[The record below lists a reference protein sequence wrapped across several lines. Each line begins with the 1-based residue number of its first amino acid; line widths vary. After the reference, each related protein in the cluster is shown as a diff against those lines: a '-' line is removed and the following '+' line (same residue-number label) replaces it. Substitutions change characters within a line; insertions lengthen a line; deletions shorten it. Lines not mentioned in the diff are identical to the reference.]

1 MLEQLQIIAASVGL
15 PTQSV
20 LIGGIAVGAMML
32 FVGIA
37 SILTQKNP
45 AAIRLAKTSAAR
57 FQDRRDRG
65 LLKVRATDP
74 KGIMRSFIPSDLAK
88 RTELHRQLARAGYSG
103 AHALR
108 NFTFVRIMLGL
119 VLPGSLLLMIFA
131 SRIPGII
138 LPLGLNDRIGGF
150 SSLNI
155 FQALGVLVAAG
166 YFLPTVWLRGR
177 VTERQQ
183 KIAEGF
189 PNALDLMQISVE
201 AGLGF
206 DSAMTRVGNELSS
219 ISPEI
224 SAQFL
229 AVQHQ
234 VQAGRPREAA
244 LQEMAENTG
253 VEIVRSF
260 ANVVRQ
266 SMQFGTSMSEA
277 LTSYAAEMREYRE
290 IRAQEMAN
298 KLPVKMS
305 AVLASLMLPALIILT
320 IGPVVIR
327 YMRMMAG

>member
-1 MLEQLQIIAASVGL
+1 MLEQLQIIAAGLGL

-37 SILTQKNP
+37 SILTQRDP
-45 AAIRLAKTSAAR
+45 ATIRLAKLSDAR

-65 LLKVRATDP
+65 LLRARATDP

-88 RTELHRQLARAGYSG
+88 RTQLHRQLARAGYTG
-103 AHALR
+103 ANALR

-131 SRIPGII
+131 SRIPGIV
-138 LPLGLNDRIGGF
+138 LPLGLNDRIAGF

-155 FQALGVLVAAG
+155 FQTLGVLVGAG
-166 YFLPTVWLRGR
+166 YFLPVMWLRSR
-177 VTERQQ
+177 VAERQQ
-183 KIAEGF
+183 KINEGF

-206 DSAMTRVGNELSS
+206 DAAMTRVGNELAS

-224 SAQFL
+224 SAEFL

-234 VQAGRPREAA
+234 VQAGRPREVA
-244 LQEMAENTG
+244 LQEMAESTG

-260 ANVVRQ
+260 ANVVHQ

-327 YMRMMAG
+327 YMRMMGG